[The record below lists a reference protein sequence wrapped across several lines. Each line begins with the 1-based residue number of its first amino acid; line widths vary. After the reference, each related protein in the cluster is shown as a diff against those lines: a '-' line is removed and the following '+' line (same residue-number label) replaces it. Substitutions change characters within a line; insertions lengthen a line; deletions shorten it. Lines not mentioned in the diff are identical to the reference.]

1 MVEVLAEYL
10 AKGFLTMLSISM
22 PCVLVAAGIGLV
34 VGILQAVTQVQ
45 EQTIAAAPKI
55 LGVFLV
61 IVIGGFGFIRL
72 LNNLFIEGCALAFNV
87 VPKNDKYVLAADY
100 NQYTSAYGSLSPLKF
115 RGRTDIDYIMKNP
128 NKVPY
133 IDNQQKIKTRRSNR
147 IDNPQPDLL
156 ETRTINRSMNNGR

>member
-1 MVEVLAEYL
+1 MVEILAEYL
-10 AKGFLTMLSISM
+10 AKGFLSMLAISM

-72 LNNLFIEGCALAFNV
+72 LNNLFIEGMALAFNV
-87 VPKNDKYVLAADY
+87 VPKNESYALSSNY
-100 NQYTSAYGSLSPLKF
+100 HQYTSTYGNLAPEKF
-115 RGRTDIDYIMKNP
+115 KTNSDIDYIMKNP
-128 NKVPY
+128 NRVPY
-133 IDNQQKIKTRRSNR
+133 IDNSQRVRTIKSNR
-147 IDNPQPDLL
+147 VMNPQPDLL
-156 ETRTINRSMNNGR
+156 ETRTINRR

>member
-1 MVEVLAEYL
+1 MVEILAEYL
-10 AKGFLTMLSISM
+10 AKGFLTMLAISM

-72 LNNLFIEGCALAFNV
+72 LNNLFIEGMGIAFNI
-87 VPKNDKYVLAADY
+87 VPKNDTYVLAADY
-100 NQYTSAYGSLSPLKF
+100 HRYTSAYGSLAPQKF

-133 IDNQQKIKTRRSNR
+133 IDNESKIKTIRSDR
-147 IDNPQPDLL
+147 MENPQPNFL
-156 ETRTINRSMNNGR
+156 EAGTIYRRK